1 MFKNTAFTIAPAE
14 GGIKYTANEND
25 NAPRILGTIVEPEEI
40 ASLALFLVSDLASSI
55 TGAEIL
61 VDSGTT
67 LGVS

>member
-1 MFKNTAFTIAPAE
+1 M
-14 GGIKYTANEND
+14 
-25 NAPRILGTIVEPEEI
+25 